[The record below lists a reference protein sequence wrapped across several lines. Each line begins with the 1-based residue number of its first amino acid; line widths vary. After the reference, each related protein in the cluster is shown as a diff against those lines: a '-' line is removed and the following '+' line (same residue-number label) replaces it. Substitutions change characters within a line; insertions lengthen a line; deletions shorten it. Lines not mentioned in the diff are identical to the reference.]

1 MRQRTLRYLT
11 TAAAIAVGAGLAA
24 APPAARAQQGEIVIG
39 ATVPIT
45 SPYALSGRSYYNSLQ
60 MAERDINGQGGVKGR
75 RLRIVFEDTAN
86 SNTVAVNAFKKL
98 VDSAKPPFVFLNSY
112 TVQNL
117 AVEPEVA
124 RAGIPVMYA
133 GGGAAVAE
141 RGNPWMFRIRPN
153 DAVAAKAAAHF
164 AARKL
169 RLKRV
174 GLMGVEGDFG
184 QGGMKVA
191 AEALRKLGVEPVGE
205 EVYRAADKDMSAQLL
220 SLKNKGAE
228 AIIAF
233 TYVAEPPIIYRQR
246 RQLNLGI
253 PILGSSATC
262 LPAATNVMSAQDLD
276 GTYCFTDSL
285 LVGNADPRV
294 RAWAE
299 RYQKEF
305 NFPPD
310 VYGVAY
316 YDGAFLLKQAIEKA
330 GLDPKALREAIASTR
345 DFKGIGAVFSFDRR
359 GEGVHQVVV
368 VKPRPGTKDF
378 ELVETVRPED

>member
-1 MRQRTLRYLT
+1 MRRATCVT
-11 TAAAIAVGAGLAA
+11 TCATAVLLLLGLLGLPRPVAA
-24 APPAARAQQGEIVIG
+24 QGDLSIG

-45 SPYALSGRSYYNSLQ
+45 SPYALSGRSYYNTLQ
-60 MAERDINGQGGVKGR
+60 MAEKDINAQGGIKGR
-75 RLRIVFEDTAN
+75 KIKIVFEDTSN
-86 SNTVAVNAFKKL
+86 SNTTAVNAFKK
-98 VDSAKPPFVFLNSY
+98 VMDTVRSPFVFLNSY

-124 RAGIPVMYA
+124 RAKVPVMYA
-133 GGGAAVAE
+133 GGGVAVAE
-141 RGNPWMFRIRPN
+141 RGDAWMFRIRPN
-153 DAVAAKAAAHF
+153 DEVAAKGAAQFVA
-164 AARKL
+164 KSL
-169 RLKRV
+169 KLKRV

-191 AEALRKLGVEPVGE
+191 AEVLKQLGVETVGQ

-228 AIIAF
+228 AIVVF
-233 TYVAEPPIIYRQR
+233 TYVAEPPIIFRQR

-253 PILGSSATC
+253 PLIGSSGSC
-262 LPAATNVMSAQDLD
+262 LPAATNVMTAQDME

-285 LVGNADPRV
+285 LVGNPDPKV
-294 RAWAE
+294 HAWAE

-316 YDGAFLLKQAIEKA
+316 YDGMFILKQAIEKA
-330 GLDPKALREAIASTR
+330 GLEPQAIRDAIAATK
-345 DFKGIGAVFSFDRR
+345 DYKGIGATFSFDQR

-368 VKPRPGTKDF
+368 VKPKPGTKNY
-378 ELVETVRPED
+378 ELLETVR

>member
-1 MRQRTLRYLT
+1 MRRMTCVT
-11 TAAAIAVGAGLAA
+11 TCATAVLLLLGLLGLPRPVAA
-24 APPAARAQQGEIVIG
+24 QGDLSIG

-45 SPYALSGRSYYNSLQ
+45 SPYALSGRSYYNTLQ
-60 MAERDINGQGGVKGR
+60 MAEKDINAQGGIKGR
-75 RLRIVFEDTAN
+75 KVKIVFEDTSN
-86 SNTVAVNAFKKL
+86 SNTIAVNAFKK
-98 VDSAKPPFVFLNSY
+98 VMDTVRSPFVFLNSY

-124 RAGIPVMYA
+124 RAKVPVMYA
-133 GGGAAVAE
+133 GGGVAVAE
-141 RGNPWMFRIRPN
+141 RGDPWMVRIRPN
-153 DAVAAKAAAHF
+153 DEVAAKGAAQFVA
-164 AARKL
+164 KSL
-169 RLKRV
+169 KLKRV

-191 AEALRKLGVEPVGE
+191 AEVLKQLGVEAVGQ

-228 AIIAF
+228 AIVVF
-233 TYVAEPPIIYRQR
+233 TYVAEPPIIFRQR

-253 PILGSSATC
+253 PLIGSSATC
-262 LPAATNVMSAQDLD
+262 LPAATNVMTPQDME

-285 LVGNADPRV
+285 LVGNPDPKV
-294 RAWAE
+294 HAWAE
-299 RYQKEF
+299 RYQKDF

-316 YDGAFLLKQAIEKA
+316 YDGMFILKQAIEKA
-330 GLDPKALREAIASTR
+330 GLEPQAIRDAIAATK
-345 DFKGIGAVFSFDRR
+345 DYKGIGATFSFDQR

-368 VKPRPGTKDF
+368 VKPKPGTKEY
-378 ELVETVRPED
+378 ELLETVRTAQ

>member
-1 MRQRTLRYLT
+1 MRRATCVT
-11 TAAAIAVGAGLAA
+11 TCATAVLLLLGLPGLPRPVAA
-24 APPAARAQQGEIVIG
+24 QGDLSIG

-45 SPYALSGRSYYNSLQ
+45 SPYALSGRSYYNTLQ
-60 MAERDINGQGGVKGR
+60 MAEKDINAQGGIKGR
-75 RLRIVFEDTAN
+75 KVKIVFEDTSN
-86 SNTVAVNAFKKL
+86 SNTIAVNAFKK
-98 VDSAKPPFVFLNSY
+98 VMDTVKSPFLFLNSY

-124 RAGIPVMYA
+124 RAKVPVMYA
-133 GGGAAVAE
+133 GGGVAVAE
-141 RGNPWMFRIRPN
+141 RGNAWMFRIRPN
-153 DAVAAKAAAHF
+153 DEVAAKGAAQFVA
-164 AARKL
+164 KSL
-169 RLKRV
+169 KLKRV

-191 AEALRKLGVEPVGE
+191 AEVLKQLGVEAVGQ

-228 AIIAF
+228 AIVVF
-233 TYVAEPPIIYRQR
+233 TYVAEPPIIFRQR

-253 PILGSSATC
+253 PLIGSSGSC
-262 LPAATNVMSAQDLD
+262 LPAATNVMTPQDME

-285 LVGNADPRV
+285 LVGNPDPKV
-294 RAWAE
+294 HAWAE

-305 NFPPD
+305 NFQPD

-316 YDGAFLLKQAIEKA
+316 YDGMFILKQAIEKA
-330 GLDPKALREAIASTR
+330 GLEPQAIRDAIAATK
-345 DFKGIGAVFSFDRR
+345 DYKGIGATFSFDQR

-368 VKPRPGTKDF
+368 VKPKPGIKDY
-378 ELVETVRPED
+378 ELLETVRSAQ

>member
-1 MRQRTLRYLT
+1 MRRVTSVT
-11 TAAAIAVGAGLAA
+11 TCATAVLLLLGLLGLPRPVAA
-24 APPAARAQQGEIVIG
+24 QGDLSIG

-45 SPYALSGRSYYNSLQ
+45 SPYALSGRSYYNTLQ
-60 MAERDINGQGGVKGR
+60 MAEKDINAQGGIKGR
-75 RLRIVFEDTAN
+75 KVKIVFEDTSN
-86 SNTVAVNAFKKL
+86 SNTTAVNAFKK
-98 VDSAKPPFVFLNSY
+98 VMDTVKSPFVFLNSY

-124 RAGIPVMYA
+124 RAKVPVMYA
-133 GGGAAVAE
+133 GGGVAVAE
-141 RGNPWMFRIRPN
+141 RGDAWMFRIRPN
-153 DAVAAKAAAHF
+153 DEVAAKGAAQFVA
-164 AARKL
+164 KSL
-169 RLKRV
+169 KLKRV

-191 AEALRKLGVEPVGE
+191 AEALKQLGVEAVGQ

-228 AIIAF
+228 AIVVF
-233 TYVAEPPIIYRQR
+233 TYVAEPPIIFRQR

-253 PILGSSATC
+253 PLIGSSGSC
-262 LPAATNVMSAQDLD
+262 LPAATNVMTAQDME

-285 LVGNADPRV
+285 LVGNPDPKV
-294 RAWAE
+294 HAWAE

-316 YDGAFLLKQAIEKA
+316 YDGMFILKQAIEKA
-330 GLDPKALREAIASTR
+330 GLEPQAIRNAIAATK
-345 DFKGIGAVFSFDRR
+345 DYKGIGATFSFDQR

-368 VKPRPGTKDF
+368 VKPKPGTKNY
-378 ELVETVRPED
+378 ELIETVRSAQ

>member
-1 MRQRTLRYLT
+1 MRRATCVT
-11 TAAAIAVGAGLAA
+11 TCATAVLLLLGLLGLPKPVAA
-24 APPAARAQQGEIVIG
+24 QGDLSIG

-45 SPYALSGRSYYNSLQ
+45 SPYALSGRSYYNTLQ
-60 MAERDINGQGGVKGR
+60 MAEKDINAQGGIKGR
-75 RLRIVFEDTAN
+75 KVKIVFEDTSN
-86 SNTVAVNAFKKL
+86 SNTIAVNAFKK
-98 VDSAKPPFVFLNSY
+98 VMDTVRSPFVFLNSY

-124 RAGIPVMYA
+124 RAKVPVMYA
-133 GGGAAVAE
+133 GGGVAVAE
-141 RGNPWMFRIRPN
+141 RGNAWMFRIRPN
-153 DAVAAKAAAHF
+153 DEVAAKGAAQFVA
-164 AARKL
+164 KSL
-169 RLKRV
+169 KLKRV

-191 AEALRKLGVEPVGE
+191 AEVLKQLGVEAVGQ

-228 AIIAF
+228 AIVVF
-233 TYVAEPPIIYRQR
+233 TYVAEPPIIFRQR

-253 PILGSSATC
+253 PLIGSSATC
-262 LPAATNVMSAQDLD
+262 LPAATNVMTPQDME

-285 LVGNADPRV
+285 LVGNPDPKV
-294 RAWAE
+294 HAWAE

-316 YDGAFLLKQAIEKA
+316 YDGMFILKQAIEKA
-330 GLDPKALREAIASTR
+330 GLEPQAIRDAIAATK
-345 DFKGIGAVFSFDRR
+345 DYKGIGATFSFDQR

-368 VKPRPGTKDF
+368 VKPKPGTKNY
-378 ELVETVRPED
+378 ELLETVRSAQ

>member
-1 MRQRTLRYLT
+1 MRRVTCVT
-11 TAAAIAVGAGLAA
+11 TCATAVLLLLGLLGLPRPVAA
-24 APPAARAQQGEIVIG
+24 QGDLSIG

-45 SPYALSGRSYYNSLQ
+45 SPYALSGRSYYNTLQ
-60 MAERDINGQGGVKGR
+60 MAEKDINAQGGIKGR
-75 RLRIVFEDTAN
+75 KVKIVFEDTSN
-86 SNTVAVNAFKKL
+86 SNTIAVNAFKK
-98 VDSAKPPFVFLNSY
+98 VMDTVRSPFVFLNSY

-124 RAGIPVMYA
+124 RAKVPVMYA
-133 GGGAAVAE
+133 GGGVAVAE
-141 RGNPWMFRIRPN
+141 RGDPWMFRIRPN
-153 DAVAAKAAAHF
+153 DEVAAKGAAQF
-164 AARKL
+164 AAKSL
-169 RLKRV
+169 KLKRV

-191 AEALRKLGVEPVGE
+191 AEVLKQLGVEAVGQ

-228 AIIAF
+228 AIVVF
-233 TYVAEPPIIYRQR
+233 TYVAEPPIIFRQR

-253 PILGSSATC
+253 PLIGSSATC
-262 LPAATNVMSAQDLD
+262 LPAATNVMTAQDME

-285 LVGNADPRV
+285 LVGNPDPKV
-294 RAWAE
+294 HAWAE

-316 YDGAFLLKQAIEKA
+316 YDGMFILKQAIEKA
-330 GLDPKALREAIASTR
+330 GLEPQAIRDAIAATK
-345 DFKGIGAVFSFDRR
+345 DYKGIGATFSFDQR

-368 VKPRPGTKDF
+368 LKPKPGTKDF
-378 ELVETVRPED
+378 ELLETVRAAQ

>member
-1 MRQRTLRYLT
+1 MRRATCVT
-11 TAAAIAVGAGLAA
+11 TCATAVLLLLGLLGLPRPVAA
-24 APPAARAQQGEIVIG
+24 QGDLSIG

-45 SPYALSGRSYYNSLQ
+45 SPYALSGRSYYNTLQ
-60 MAERDINGQGGVKGR
+60 MAEKDINAQGGIKGR
-75 RLRIVFEDTAN
+75 KIKIVFEDTSN
-86 SNTVAVNAFKKL
+86 SNTTAVNAFKK
-98 VDSAKPPFVFLNSY
+98 VMDTVRSPFVFLNSY

-124 RAGIPVMYA
+124 RAKVPVMYA
-133 GGGAAVAE
+133 GGGVAVAE
-141 RGNPWMFRIRPN
+141 RGDAWMFRIRPN
-153 DAVAAKAAAHF
+153 DEVAAKGAAQFVA
-164 AARKL
+164 KSL
-169 RLKRV
+169 KLKRV

-191 AEALRKLGVEPVGE
+191 AEVLKQLGVEAVGH

-228 AIIAF
+228 AIVVF
-233 TYVAEPPIIYRQR
+233 TYVAEPPIIFRQR

-253 PILGSSATC
+253 PLIGSSGSC
-262 LPAATNVMSAQDLD
+262 LPAATNVMTAQDME

-285 LVGNADPRV
+285 LVGNPDPKV
-294 RAWAE
+294 HAWAE

-316 YDGAFLLKQAIEKA
+316 YDGMFILKQAIEKA
-330 GLDPKALREAIASTR
+330 GLEPQALRDAIAATK
-345 DFKGIGAVFSFDRR
+345 DYKGIGATFSFDQR

-368 VKPRPGTKDF
+368 VKPKPGTKTY
-378 ELVETVRPED
+378 ELLETVR

>member
-1 MRQRTLRYLT
+1 MRRATCVT
-11 TAAAIAVGAGLAA
+11 TCATAVLLLLGLLGLPKPVAA
-24 APPAARAQQGEIVIG
+24 QGDLSIG

-45 SPYALSGRSYYNSLQ
+45 SPYALSGRSYYNTLQ
-60 MAERDINGQGGVKGR
+60 MAEKDINAQGGIKGR
-75 RLRIVFEDTAN
+75 KVKIVFEDTSN
-86 SNTVAVNAFKKL
+86 SNTIAVNAFKK
-98 VDSAKPPFVFLNSY
+98 VMDTVRSPFVFLNSY

-124 RAGIPVMYA
+124 RAKVPVMYA
-133 GGGAAVAE
+133 GGGVAVAE
-141 RGNPWMFRIRPN
+141 RGNAWMFRIRPN
-153 DAVAAKAAAHF
+153 DEVAAKGAAQFVA
-164 AARKL
+164 KSL
-169 RLKRV
+169 KLKRV

-191 AEALRKLGVEPVGE
+191 AEVLKQLGVEAVGQ

-228 AIIAF
+228 AIVVF
-233 TYVAEPPIIYRQR
+233 TYVAEPPIIFRQR

-253 PILGSSATC
+253 PLIGSSATC
-262 LPAATNVMSAQDLD
+262 LPAATNVMTPQDME

-285 LVGNADPRV
+285 LVGNPDPKV
-294 RAWAE
+294 HAWAE

-316 YDGAFLLKQAIEKA
+316 YDGMFILKQAIEKA
-330 GLDPKALREAIASTR
+330 GLEPQAIRDAIAATK
-345 DFKGIGAVFSFDRR
+345 DYKGIGATFSFDQR
-359 GEGVHQVVV
+359 GEGVHQVVI
-368 VKPRPGTKDF
+368 VKPKPGTKDY
-378 ELVETVRPED
+378 ELLETVRSAQ

>member
-1 MRQRTLRYLT
+1 MRRVTCVT
-11 TAAAIAVGAGLAA
+11 TCATAVLLLLGLLGLPRPVAA
-24 APPAARAQQGEIVIG
+24 QGDLSIW

-45 SPYALSGRSYYNSLQ
+45 SPYALSGRSYYNTLQ
-60 MAERDINGQGGVKGR
+60 MAEKDINAQGGIKGR
-75 RLRIVFEDTAN
+75 KVKIVFEDTSN
-86 SNTVAVNAFKKL
+86 SNTIAVNAFKK
-98 VDSAKPPFVFLNSY
+98 VMDTVRSPFVFLNSY

-124 RAGIPVMYA
+124 RAKVPVMYA
-133 GGGAAVAE
+133 GGGVAVAE
-141 RGNPWMFRIRPN
+141 WGDPWMFRIRPN
-153 DAVAAKAAAHF
+153 DEVAAKGAAQF
-164 AARKL
+164 AAKSL
-169 RLKRV
+169 KLKRV

-191 AEALRKLGVEPVGE
+191 AEVLKQLGVEAVGQ

-228 AIIAF
+228 AIVVF
-233 TYVAEPPIIYRQR
+233 TYVAEPPIIFRQR

-253 PILGSSATC
+253 PLIGSSATC
-262 LPAATNVMSAQDLD
+262 LPAATNVMTAQDME

-285 LVGNADPRV
+285 LVGNPDPKV
-294 RAWAE
+294 HAWAE

-316 YDGAFLLKQAIEKA
+316 YDGMFILKQAIEKA
-330 GLDPKALREAIASTR
+330 GLEPQAIRDAIAATK
-345 DFKGIGAVFSFDRR
+345 DYKGIGATFSFDQR

-368 VKPRPGTKDF
+368 LKPKPGTKDF
-378 ELVETVRPED
+378 ELLETVRAAQ

>member
-1 MRQRTLRYLT
+1 MRRATCVT
-11 TAAAIAVGAGLAA
+11 TCATAVLLLLGLLGLPRPVAA
-24 APPAARAQQGEIVIG
+24 QGDLSIG

-45 SPYALSGRSYYNSLQ
+45 SPYALSGRSYYNTLQ
-60 MAERDINGQGGVKGR
+60 MAEKDINAQGGIKGR
-75 RLRIVFEDTAN
+75 KVKIVFEDTSN
-86 SNTVAVNAFKKL
+86 SNTIAVNAFKKIMDT
-98 VDSAKPPFVFLNSY
+98 VRSPFVFLNSY

-124 RAGIPVMYA
+124 RAKVPVMYA
-133 GGGAAVAE
+133 GGGVAVAE
-141 RGNPWMFRIRPN
+141 RGDAWMFRIRPN
-153 DAVAAKAAAHF
+153 DEVAAKGAAQFVA
-164 AARKL
+164 KSL
-169 RLKRV
+169 KLKRV

-191 AEALRKLGVEPVGE
+191 AEVFKQLGVEAVGQ

-228 AIIAF
+228 AIVVF
-233 TYVAEPPIIYRQR
+233 TYVAEPPIIFRQR

-253 PILGSSATC
+253 PLIGSSATC
-262 LPAATNVMSAQDLD
+262 LPAATNVMTPQDME
-276 GTYCFTDSL
+276 GTYCVTDSL
-285 LVGNADPRV
+285 LVGNPDPKV
-294 RAWAE
+294 HAWAE

-316 YDGAFLLKQAIEKA
+316 YDGMFILKQAIEKA
-330 GLDPKALREAIASTR
+330 GLEPQAIRDAIAATK
-345 DFKGIGAVFSFDRR
+345 DYKGIGATFSFDQR

-368 VKPRPGTKDF
+368 VKPKLGTKDY
-378 ELVETVRPED
+378 ELLETVRSAQ

>member
-1 MRQRTLRYLT
+1 MRRATCVT
-11 TAAAIAVGAGLAA
+11 TCATAVLLLLGLLGLPRPVAA
-24 APPAARAQQGEIVIG
+24 QGDLSIG

-45 SPYALSGRSYYNSLQ
+45 SPYALSGRSYYNTLQ
-60 MAERDINGQGGVKGR
+60 MAEKDINAQGGIKGR
-75 RLRIVFEDTAN
+75 KIKIVFEDTSN
-86 SNTVAVNAFKKL
+86 SNTTAVNAFKK
-98 VDSAKPPFVFLNSY
+98 VMDTVRSPFVFLNSY

-124 RAGIPVMYA
+124 RAKVPVMYA
-133 GGGAAVAE
+133 GGGVAVAE
-141 RGNPWMFRIRPN
+141 RGDAWMFRIRPN
-153 DAVAAKAAAHF
+153 DEVAAKGAAQFVA
-164 AARKL
+164 KSL
-169 RLKRV
+169 KLKRV

-191 AEALRKLGVEPVGE
+191 AEVLKQLGVETVGQ

-228 AIIAF
+228 AIVVF
-233 TYVAEPPIIYRQR
+233 TYVAEPPIIFRQR

-253 PILGSSATC
+253 PLIGSSGSC
-262 LPAATNVMSAQDLD
+262 LPAATNVMTAQDME

-285 LVGNADPRV
+285 LVGNPDPKV
-294 RAWAE
+294 HAWAE
-299 RYQKEF
+299 RYQKDF

-316 YDGAFLLKQAIEKA
+316 YDGMFILKQAIEKA
-330 GLDPKALREAIASTR
+330 GLEPQALRDAIAATK
-345 DFKGIGAVFSFDRR
+345 DYKGIGATFSFDQR

-368 VKPRPGTKDF
+368 VKPKPGTKTY
-378 ELVETVRPED
+378 ELLETVRSAQ

>member
-1 MRQRTLRYLT
+1 MHRSGKRTAV
-11 TAAAIAVGAGLAA
+11 AALGLALTA
-24 APPAARAQQGEIVIG
+24 VLALPAPPARAQDITIG

-45 SPYALSGRSYYNSLQ
+45 SPYALSGRSYYNTLQ
-60 MAERDINGQGGVKGR
+60 MAEKDINAQGGIKGR
-75 RLRIVFEDTAN
+75 KLKIVFEDTSN

-98 VDSAKPPFVFLNSY
+98 ADTVKPPFVFLNSY

-117 AVEPEVA
+117 AVEPEIG
-124 RAGIPVMYA
+124 RAKMPAMYA
-133 GGGAAVAE
+133 GGGVAVAE
-141 RGNPWMFRIRPN
+141 RGNAWMFRIRPN
-153 DAVAAKAAAHF
+153 DAVAAKGAAQFVA
-164 AARKL
+164 KSL
-169 RLKRV
+169 KLKRV

-184 QGGMKVA
+184 QGGMRVA
-191 AEALRKLGVEPVGE
+191 AEALKKLGVETVGE

-233 TYVAEPPIIYRQR
+233 TYVAEPPIIFRQR

-253 PILGSSATC
+253 PIIGSSATC
-262 LPAATNVMSAQDLD
+262 LPAATNVMQPPDLE

-285 LVGNADPRV
+285 LVGSPDPKV
-294 RAWAE
+294 AAWAE

-316 YDGAFLLKQAIEKA
+316 YDGAFILKQAIEKV
-330 GLDPKALREAIASTR
+330 GLDPQKLRDAIAEVK
-345 DFKGIGAVFSFDRR
+345 DYKGIGATFSFDKH
-359 GEGVHQVVV
+359 GEGVHQVVLL
-368 VKPRPGTKDF
+368 KAKPGTKNF
-378 ELVETVRPED
+378 QLLETVKPE

>member
-1 MRQRTLRYLT
+1 MT
-11 TAAAIAVGAGLAA
+11 TCATAVLLLLGLLGLPRPVAA
-24 APPAARAQQGEIVIG
+24 QGDLSIG

-45 SPYALSGRSYYNSLQ
+45 SPYALSGRSYYNTLQ
-60 MAERDINGQGGVKGR
+60 MAEKDINAQGGIKGR
-75 RLRIVFEDTAN
+75 KIKIVFEDTSN
-86 SNTVAVNAFKKL
+86 SNTTAVNAFKK
-98 VDSAKPPFVFLNSY
+98 VMDTVRSPFVFLNSY

-124 RAGIPVMYA
+124 RAKVPVMYA
-133 GGGAAVAE
+133 GGGVAVAE
-141 RGNPWMFRIRPN
+141 RGDAWMFRIRPN
-153 DAVAAKAAAHF
+153 DEVAAKGAAQFVA
-164 AARKL
+164 KSL
-169 RLKRV
+169 KLKRV

-191 AEALRKLGVEPVGE
+191 AEVLKQLGVETVGQ

-228 AIIAF
+228 AIVVF
-233 TYVAEPPIIYRQR
+233 TYVAEPPIIFRQR

-253 PILGSSATC
+253 PLIGSSGSC
-262 LPAATNVMSAQDLD
+262 LPAATNVMTAQDME
-276 GTYCFTDSL
+276 GTYCITDSL
-285 LVGNADPRV
+285 LVGNPDPKV
-294 RAWAE
+294 HAWAE

-316 YDGAFLLKQAIEKA
+316 YDGMFILKQAIEKA
-330 GLDPKALREAIASTR
+330 GLEPQALRDAIAATK
-345 DFKGIGAVFSFDRR
+345 DYKGIGATFSFDQR

-368 VKPRPGTKDF
+368 VKPKPGTKTY
-378 ELVETVRPED
+378 ELLETVR

>member
-1 MRQRTLRYLT
+1 MQRLTCLT
-11 TAAAIAVGAGLAA
+11 TCAIALLALPLLLSLPGTAGA
-24 APPAARAQQGEIVIG
+24 QGDLTIG

-45 SPYALSGRSYYNSLQ
+45 SPYALSGRSYYNTLQ
-60 MAERDINGQGGVKGR
+60 MAEKDINAQGGIKGR
-75 RLRIVFEDTAN
+75 KLKIVFEDTSN
-86 SNTVAVNAFKKL
+86 SNTIAVNAFKKVADTL
-98 VDSAKPPFVFLNSY
+98 KPPFVFLNSY

-117 AVEPEVA
+117 AVEPEVG
-124 RAGIPVMYA
+124 RANMPVMYA
-133 GGGAAVAE
+133 GGGVAVAQ

-153 DAVAAKAAAHF
+153 DQVAAQGVAHF
-164 AARKL
+164 VAKTLKL
-169 RLKRV
+169 RRV

-184 QGGMKVA
+184 QGGMKDA
-191 AEALRKLGVEPVGE
+191 AEALKGLGVESVGQ

-228 AIIAF
+228 GIIAF
-233 TYVAEPPIIYRQR
+233 TYVAEPPIIFRQR

-253 PILGSSATC
+253 PLIGSSATC
-262 LPAATNVMSAQDLD
+262 LPASTNVMTAQDVE

-285 LVGNADPRV
+285 LVGNPDPKV
-294 RAWAE
+294 HAWAE

-316 YDGAFLLKQAIEKA
+316 YDGAFILKQAIEKA
-330 GLDPKALREAIASTR
+330 GLEPQAIRDAIAATK
-345 DFKGIGAVFSFDRR
+345 DYKGIGATFSFDQR

-368 VKPRPGTKDF
+368 LKPKAGTKNY
-378 ELVETVRPED
+378 ELLETVRPGQ

>member
-1 MRQRTLRYLT
+1 MRRATCVT
-11 TAAAIAVGAGLAA
+11 TCATAVLLLLGLLGLPRPVAA
-24 APPAARAQQGEIVIG
+24 QGDLSIG

-45 SPYALSGRSYYNSLQ
+45 SPYALSGRSYYNTLQ
-60 MAERDINGQGGVKGR
+60 MAEKDINAQGGIKGR
-75 RLRIVFEDTAN
+75 KVKIVFEDTSN
-86 SNTVAVNAFKKL
+86 SNTTAVNAFKK
-98 VDSAKPPFVFLNSY
+98 VMDTVRSPFVFLNSY

-124 RAGIPVMYA
+124 RAKVPVMYA
-133 GGGAAVAE
+133 GGGVAVAE
-141 RGNPWMFRIRPN
+141 RGDAWMFRIRPN
-153 DAVAAKAAAHF
+153 DEVAAKGAAQFVA
-164 AARKL
+164 KSL
-169 RLKRV
+169 KLKRV

-191 AEALRKLGVEPVGE
+191 AEVLKQLGVEAVGQ

-228 AIIAF
+228 AIVVF
-233 TYVAEPPIIYRQR
+233 TYVAEPPIIFRQR

-253 PILGSSATC
+253 PLIGSSGSC
-262 LPAATNVMSAQDLD
+262 LPAATNVMTAQDME

-285 LVGNADPRV
+285 LVGNPDPKV
-294 RAWAE
+294 HAWAE

-316 YDGAFLLKQAIEKA
+316 YDGMFILKQAIEKA
-330 GLDPKALREAIASTR
+330 GLEPQALRDAIAATK
-345 DFKGIGAVFSFDRR
+345 DYKGIGATFSFDQR

-368 VKPRPGTKDF
+368 VKPKPGTKTY
-378 ELVETVRPED
+378 ELLETVR

>member
-1 MRQRTLRYLT
+1 MRRATCVT
-11 TAAAIAVGAGLAA
+11 TCATAVLLLLGLLGLPRPVAA
-24 APPAARAQQGEIVIG
+24 QGDLSIG

-45 SPYALSGRSYYNSLQ
+45 SPYALSGRSYYNTLQ
-60 MAERDINGQGGVKGR
+60 MAEKDINAQGGIKGR
-75 RLRIVFEDTAN
+75 KIKIVFEDTSN
-86 SNTVAVNAFKKL
+86 SNTTAVNAFKK
-98 VDSAKPPFVFLNSY
+98 VMDTVRSPFVFINSY

-124 RAGIPVMYA
+124 RAKVPVMYA
-133 GGGAAVAE
+133 GGGVAVAE
-141 RGNPWMFRIRPN
+141 RGDAWMFRIRPN
-153 DAVAAKAAAHF
+153 DEVAAKGAAQFVA
-164 AARKL
+164 KSL
-169 RLKRV
+169 KLKRV

-191 AEALRKLGVEPVGE
+191 AEVLKQLGVETVGQ

-228 AIIAF
+228 AIVVF
-233 TYVAEPPIIYRQR
+233 TYVAEPPIIFRQR

-253 PILGSSATC
+253 PLIGSSGSC
-262 LPAATNVMSAQDLD
+262 LPAATNVMTAQDME

-285 LVGNADPRV
+285 LVGNPDPKV
-294 RAWAE
+294 HAWAE
-299 RYQKEF
+299 RYQKDF

-316 YDGAFLLKQAIEKA
+316 YDGMFILKQAIEKA
-330 GLDPKALREAIASTR
+330 GLEPQALRDAIAATK
-345 DFKGIGAVFSFDRR
+345 DYKGIGATFSFDQR

-368 VKPRPGTKDF
+368 VKPKPGTKTY
-378 ELVETVRPED
+378 ELLETVR

>member
-1 MRQRTLRYLT
+1 MRRATCVT
-11 TAAAIAVGAGLAA
+11 TCATAVLLLLGLLGLPRPVAA
-24 APPAARAQQGEIVIG
+24 QGDLSIG

-45 SPYALSGRSYYNSLQ
+45 SPYALSGRSYYNTLQ
-60 MAERDINGQGGVKGR
+60 MAEKDINTQGGIKGR
-75 RLRIVFEDTAN
+75 KVKIVFEDTSN
-86 SNTVAVNAFKKL
+86 SNTTAVNAFKK
-98 VDSAKPPFVFLNSY
+98 VMDTVRSPFVFLNSY

-124 RAGIPVMYA
+124 RAKVPVMYA
-133 GGGAAVAE
+133 GGGVAVAE
-141 RGNPWMFRIRPN
+141 RGDPWMFRIRPN
-153 DAVAAKAAAHF
+153 DEVAAKGAAQFVA
-164 AARKL
+164 KSL
-169 RLKRV
+169 KLKRV

-191 AEALRKLGVEPVGE
+191 AEVLKQLGVEAVGQ

-228 AIIAF
+228 AIVVF
-233 TYVAEPPIIYRQR
+233 TYVAEPPIIFRQR

-253 PILGSSATC
+253 PLIGSSGSC
-262 LPAATNVMSAQDLD
+262 LPAATNVMTAQDME

-285 LVGNADPRV
+285 LVGNPDPKV
-294 RAWAE
+294 HAWAE

-316 YDGAFLLKQAIEKA
+316 YDGMFILKQAIEKA
-330 GLDPKALREAIASTR
+330 GLEPQAIRDAIAATK
-345 DFKGIGAVFSFDRR
+345 DYKGIGATFSFDQR

-368 VKPRPGTKDF
+368 VKPKPGTKDY
-378 ELVETVRPED
+378 ELLETVRSAQ

>member
-1 MRQRTLRYLT
+1 MRRVTCVT
-11 TAAAIAVGAGLAA
+11 TCATAVLLLLGLLGLPRPVAA
-24 APPAARAQQGEIVIG
+24 QGDLSIG

-45 SPYALSGRSYYNSLQ
+45 SPYALSGRSYYNTLQ
-60 MAERDINGQGGVKGR
+60 MAEKDINAQGGIKGR
-75 RLRIVFEDTAN
+75 KVKIVFEDTSN
-86 SNTVAVNAFKKL
+86 SNTTAVNAFKK
-98 VDSAKPPFVFLNSY
+98 VMDTVRSPFVFLNSY

-124 RAGIPVMYA
+124 RAKVPVMYA
-133 GGGAAVAE
+133 GGGVAVAE
-141 RGNPWMFRIRPN
+141 RGNAWMFRIRPN
-153 DAVAAKAAAHF
+153 DEVAAKGAAQFVA
-164 AARKL
+164 KSL
-169 RLKRV
+169 KLKRV

-191 AEALRKLGVEPVGE
+191 AEVLKQLGVEAVGQ

-228 AIIAF
+228 AIVVF
-233 TYVAEPPIIYRQR
+233 TYVAEPPIIFRQR

-253 PILGSSATC
+253 PLIGSSGSC
-262 LPAATNVMSAQDLD
+262 LPAATNVMTPQDME

-285 LVGNADPRV
+285 LVGNPDPRV
-294 RAWAE
+294 HAWAE
-299 RYQKEF
+299 RYQKDF

-316 YDGAFLLKQAIEKA
+316 YDGMFILKQAIEKA
-330 GLDPKALREAIASTR
+330 GLEPQAIRDAIAATK
-345 DFKGIGAVFSFDRR
+345 DYKGIGATFSFDQR

-368 VKPRPGTKDF
+368 LKPKPGTKDF
-378 ELVETVRPED
+378 ELLETVRAAQ

>member
-1 MRQRTLRYLT
+1 MRRVTCVT
-11 TAAAIAVGAGLAA
+11 TCATAVLLLLGLLGLPRPVAA
-24 APPAARAQQGEIVIG
+24 QGDLSIG

-45 SPYALSGRSYYNSLQ
+45 SPYALSGRSYYNTLQ
-60 MAERDINGQGGVKGR
+60 MAEKDINAQGGIKGR
-75 RLRIVFEDTAN
+75 KVKIVFEDTSN
-86 SNTVAVNAFKKL
+86 SNTTAVNAFKK
-98 VDSAKPPFVFLNSY
+98 VMDTVRSPFVFLNSY

-124 RAGIPVMYA
+124 RAKVPVMYA
-133 GGGAAVAE
+133 GGGVAVAE
-141 RGNPWMFRIRPN
+141 RGDAWMFRIRPN
-153 DAVAAKAAAHF
+153 DEVAAKGAAQFVA
-164 AARKL
+164 KSL
-169 RLKRV
+169 KLKRV

-191 AEALRKLGVEPVGE
+191 AEVLKQLGVETVGQ

-228 AIIAF
+228 AIVVF
-233 TYVAEPPIIYRQR
+233 TYVAEPPIIFRQR

-253 PILGSSATC
+253 PLIGSSGSC
-262 LPAATNVMSAQDLD
+262 LPAATNVMTAQDME

-285 LVGNADPRV
+285 LVGNPDPKV
-294 RAWAE
+294 HAWAE

-316 YDGAFLLKQAIEKA
+316 YDGMFILKQAIEKA
-330 GLDPKALREAIASTR
+330 GLEPQALRDAIAATK
-345 DFKGIGAVFSFDRR
+345 DYKGIGATFSFDQR

-368 VKPRPGTKDF
+368 VKPKPGTKTY
-378 ELVETVRPED
+378 ELLETVR

>member
-1 MRQRTLRYLT
+1 MRRATCVT
-11 TAAAIAVGAGLAA
+11 TCATAVLLLLGLLALPRPAAA
-24 APPAARAQQGEIVIG
+24 QGDLSIG

-45 SPYALSGRSYYNSLQ
+45 SPYALSGRSYYNTLQ
-60 MAERDINGQGGVKGR
+60 MAEKDINAQGGIKGR
-75 RLRIVFEDTAN
+75 KVKIVFEDTSN
-86 SNTVAVNAFKKL
+86 SNTTAVNAFKK
-98 VDSAKPPFVFLNSY
+98 VMDTVRSPFVFLNSY

-124 RAGIPVMYA
+124 RAKVPVMYA
-133 GGGAAVAE
+133 GGGVAVAE
-141 RGNPWMFRIRPN
+141 RGDPWMFRIRPN
-153 DAVAAKAAAHF
+153 DEVAAKGAAQFVAKSLKF
-164 AARKL
+164 
-169 RLKRV
+169 KRV

-191 AEALRKLGVEPVGE
+191 ADVLKQLGVEAVGQ

-228 AIIAF
+228 AIVVF
-233 TYVAEPPIIYRQR
+233 TYVAEPPIIFRQR

-253 PILGSSATC
+253 PLIGSSATC
-262 LPAATNVMSAQDLD
+262 LPAATNVMTPQDME

-285 LVGNADPRV
+285 LVGNPDPKV
-294 RAWAE
+294 HAWAE

-305 NFPPD
+305 NFAPD

-316 YDGAFLLKQAIEKA
+316 YDGMFILKQAIEKA
-330 GLDPKALREAIASTR
+330 GLEPQAIRDAIAAIKEY
-345 DFKGIGAVFSFDRR
+345 KGIGATFSFDQR

-368 VKPRPGTKDF
+368 LKPKPGTKNF
-378 ELVETVRPED
+378 ELLETVRAAQ

>member
-1 MRQRTLRYLT
+1 MDRVGKRT
-11 TAAAIAVGAGLAA
+11 AFAAVGVLLTAVLTLSV
-24 APPAARAQQGEIVIG
+24 PPAGAQDITIG

-45 SPYALSGRSYYNSLQ
+45 SPYALSGRSYYNTLQ
-60 MAERDINGQGGVKGR
+60 MAEKDINAQGGIKGR
-75 RLRIVFEDTAN
+75 KIKIVFEDTSN
-86 SNTVAVNAFKKL
+86 SNTVAVNAFKK
-98 VDSAKPPFVFLNSY
+98 VADTIKPPFVFLNSY

-117 AVEPEVA
+117 AVEPEIG
-124 RAGIPVMYA
+124 RAKIPAMYA
-133 GGGAAVAE
+133 GGGVAVAE

-153 DAVAAKAAAHF
+153 DAVAAKGAAHF
-164 AARKL
+164 AVKSL
-169 RLKRV
+169 NLKRV

-184 QGGMKVA
+184 QGGMSVA
-191 AEALRKLGVEPVGE
+191 AEALKKLGVETVGQ

-220 SLKNKGAE
+220 SLKNKGAQ

-233 TYVAEPPIIYRQR
+233 TYVAEPPIIFRQR

-262 LPAATNVMSAQDLD
+262 LPASTNVMTPQDLE

-285 LVGNADPRV
+285 LVGNPDPKV
-294 RAWAE
+294 HAWAE

-316 YDGAFLLKQAIEKA
+316 YDGMFILKQAIEKV
-330 GLDPKALREAIASTR
+330 GLDPQKLRDAIAATK
-345 DFKGIGAVFSFDRR
+345 DYKGIGATFSFDKN

-368 VKPRPGTKDF
+368 LKPKQGTKNFDLLETVKP
-378 ELVETVRPED
+378 E

>member
-1 MRQRTLRYLT
+1 MRRATCVT
-11 TAAAIAVGAGLAA
+11 TCATAVLLLLGLLGLPRPVAA
-24 APPAARAQQGEIVIG
+24 QGDLSIG

-45 SPYALSGRSYYNSLQ
+45 SPYALSGRSYYNTLQ
-60 MAERDINGQGGVKGR
+60 MAEKDINAQGGIKGR
-75 RLRIVFEDTAN
+75 KVKIVFEDTSN
-86 SNTVAVNAFKKL
+86 SNTTAVNAFKK
-98 VDSAKPPFVFLNSY
+98 VMDTVRSPFVFLNSY

-124 RAGIPVMYA
+124 RAKVPVMYA
-133 GGGAAVAE
+133 GGGVAVAE
-141 RGNPWMFRIRPN
+141 RGDAWMFRIRPN
-153 DAVAAKAAAHF
+153 DEVAAKGAAQFVA
-164 AARKL
+164 KSL
-169 RLKRV
+169 KLKRV

-191 AEALRKLGVEPVGE
+191 AEVLKQLGVEAVGH

-228 AIIAF
+228 AIVVF
-233 TYVAEPPIIYRQR
+233 TYVAEPPIIFRQR

-253 PILGSSATC
+253 PLIGSSGSC
-262 LPAATNVMSAQDLD
+262 LPAATNVMTAQDME

-285 LVGNADPRV
+285 LVGNPDPKV
-294 RAWAE
+294 HAWAE

-316 YDGAFLLKQAIEKA
+316 YDGMFILKQAIEKA
-330 GLDPKALREAIASTR
+330 GLEPQALRDAIAATK
-345 DFKGIGAVFSFDRR
+345 DYKGIGATFSFDQR

-368 VKPRPGTKDF
+368 VKPKPGTKNY
-378 ELVETVRPED
+378 ELLETVR

>member
-1 MRQRTLRYLT
+1 MRRATCVT
-11 TAAAIAVGAGLAA
+11 TCATAVLLLLGLLGLPRPVAA
-24 APPAARAQQGEIVIG
+24 QGDLSIG

-45 SPYALSGRSYYNSLQ
+45 SPYALSGRSYYNTLQ
-60 MAERDINGQGGVKGR
+60 MAEKDINAQGGIKGR
-75 RLRIVFEDTAN
+75 KVKIVFEDTSN
-86 SNTVAVNAFKKL
+86 SNTTAVNAFKKGMDT
-98 VDSAKPPFVFLNSY
+98 VRSPFVFLNSY

-124 RAGIPVMYA
+124 RAKVPVMYA
-133 GGGAAVAE
+133 GGGVAVAE
-141 RGNPWMFRIRPN
+141 RGDAWMFRIRPN
-153 DAVAAKAAAHF
+153 DEVAARGAAQFVA
-164 AARKL
+164 KSL
-169 RLKRV
+169 KLKRV

-184 QGGMKVA
+184 QGGMKVV
-191 AEALRKLGVEPVGE
+191 AEVLKQLGVEAVGQ

-228 AIIAF
+228 AIVAF
-233 TYVAEPPIIYRQR
+233 TYVAEPPIIFRQR

-253 PILGSSATC
+253 PVIGSSATC
-262 LPAATNVMSAQDLD
+262 LPAATNVMTAQDME

-285 LVGNADPRV
+285 LVGNPDPKV
-294 RAWAE
+294 HAWAE

-316 YDGAFLLKQAIEKA
+316 YDGMFILKQAIEKA
-330 GLDPKALREAIASTR
+330 GLEPQAIRDAIAATKEY
-345 DFKGIGAVFSFDRR
+345 KGIGATFSFDQR

-368 VKPRPGTKDF
+368 LKPKPGTKNF
-378 ELVETVRPED
+378 ELLETVRAAQ

>member
-1 MRQRTLRYLT
+1 MRRATCVT
-11 TAAAIAVGAGLAA
+11 TCATAVLLLLGLLGLPRPVAA
-24 APPAARAQQGEIVIG
+24 QGDLSIG

-45 SPYALSGRSYYNSLQ
+45 SPYALSGRSYYNTLQ
-60 MAERDINGQGGVKGR
+60 MAEKDINAQGGIKGR
-75 RLRIVFEDTAN
+75 KIKIVFEDTSN
-86 SNTVAVNAFKKL
+86 SNTTAVNAFKK
-98 VDSAKPPFVFLNSY
+98 VMDTVRSPFVFLNSY

-124 RAGIPVMYA
+124 RAKVPVMYA
-133 GGGAAVAE
+133 GGGVAVAE
-141 RGNPWMFRIRPN
+141 RGDAWMFRIRPN
-153 DAVAAKAAAHF
+153 DEVAAKGAAQFVA
-164 AARKL
+164 KSL
-169 RLKRV
+169 KLKRV

-191 AEALRKLGVEPVGE
+191 AEVLKQLGVETVGQ

-228 AIIAF
+228 AIVVF
-233 TYVAEPPIIYRQR
+233 TYVAEPPIIFRQR

-253 PILGSSATC
+253 PLIGSSGSC
-262 LPAATNVMSAQDLD
+262 LPAATNVMTAQDME

-285 LVGNADPRV
+285 LVGNPDPKV
-294 RAWAE
+294 HAWAE

-316 YDGAFLLKQAIEKA
+316 YDGMFILKQAIEKA
-330 GLDPKALREAIASTR
+330 GLEPQALRDAIAATK
-345 DFKGIGAVFSFDRR
+345 DYKGIGATFSFDQR

-368 VKPRPGTKDF
+368 VKPKPGTKTY
-378 ELVETVRPED
+378 ELLETVR

>member
-1 MRQRTLRYLT
+1 MRRVTCVT
-11 TAAAIAVGAGLAA
+11 TCATAVLLLLGLLGLPRPVAA
-24 APPAARAQQGEIVIG
+24 QGDLSIG

-45 SPYALSGRSYYNSLQ
+45 SPYALSGRSYYNTLQ
-60 MAERDINGQGGVKGR
+60 MAEKDINAQGGIKGR
-75 RLRIVFEDTAN
+75 KVKIVFEDTSN
-86 SNTVAVNAFKKL
+86 SNTTAVNAFKK
-98 VDSAKPPFVFLNSY
+98 VMDTVRSPFVFLNSY

-124 RAGIPVMYA
+124 RAKVPVMYA
-133 GGGAAVAE
+133 GGGVAVAE
-141 RGNPWMFRIRPN
+141 RGDPWMFRIRPN
-153 DAVAAKAAAHF
+153 DEVAAKGAAQFVA
-164 AARKL
+164 KSL
-169 RLKRV
+169 KLKRV

-191 AEALRKLGVEPVGE
+191 AEVLKQLGVEAVGQ

-228 AIIAF
+228 AIVVF
-233 TYVAEPPIIYRQR
+233 TYVAEPPIIFRQR

-253 PILGSSATC
+253 PLIGSSATC
-262 LPAATNVMSAQDLD
+262 LPAATNVMTAQDME

-285 LVGNADPRV
+285 LVGNPDPKV
-294 RAWAE
+294 HAWAE

-316 YDGAFLLKQAIEKA
+316 YDGMFILKQAIEKA
-330 GLDPKALREAIASTR
+330 GLEPQAIRDAIAATK
-345 DFKGIGAVFSFDRR
+345 DYKGIGATFSFDQR

-368 VKPRPGTKDF
+368 LKPKPGTKNF
-378 ELVETVRPED
+378 ELLETVRAAQ

>member
-1 MRQRTLRYLT
+1 MRRATCVT
-11 TAAAIAVGAGLAA
+11 TCATAVLLLLGLLGLPWPVAA
-24 APPAARAQQGEIVIG
+24 QGDLSIG

-45 SPYALSGRSYYNSLQ
+45 SPYALSGRSYYNTLQ
-60 MAERDINGQGGVKGR
+60 MAEKDINAQGGIKGR
-75 RLRIVFEDTAN
+75 KVKIVFEDTSN
-86 SNTVAVNAFKKL
+86 SNTIAVNAFKK
-98 VDSAKPPFVFLNSY
+98 VMDTVKSPFLFLNSY

-124 RAGIPVMYA
+124 RAKVPVMYA
-133 GGGAAVAE
+133 GGGVAVAE
-141 RGNPWMFRIRPN
+141 RGNAWMFRIRPN
-153 DAVAAKAAAHF
+153 DEVAAKGAAQFVA
-164 AARKL
+164 KSL
-169 RLKRV
+169 KLKRV

-191 AEALRKLGVEPVGE
+191 AEVLKQLGVEAVGQ

-228 AIIAF
+228 AIVVF
-233 TYVAEPPIIYRQR
+233 TYVAEPPIIFRQR

-253 PILGSSATC
+253 PLIGSSGSC
-262 LPAATNVMSAQDLD
+262 LPAATNVMTPQDME
-276 GTYCFTDSL
+276 GTYCITDSL
-285 LVGNADPRV
+285 LVGNPDPKV
-294 RAWAE
+294 HAWAE

-316 YDGAFLLKQAIEKA
+316 YDGMFILKQAIEKA
-330 GLDPKALREAIASTR
+330 GLEPQAIRDAIAATK
-345 DFKGIGAVFSFDRR
+345 DYKGIGATFSFDQR

-368 VKPRPGTKDF
+368 VKPKPGTKDY
-378 ELVETVRPED
+378 ELLETVRSAQ

>member
-1 MRQRTLRYLT
+1 MRRATCVT
-11 TAAAIAVGAGLAA
+11 TCATAVLLLLGLLGLPRPVAA
-24 APPAARAQQGEIVIG
+24 QGDLSIG

-45 SPYALSGRSYYNSLQ
+45 SPYALSGRSYYNTLQ
-60 MAERDINGQGGVKGR
+60 MAEKDINAQGGIKGR
-75 RLRIVFEDTAN
+75 KVKIVFEDTSN
-86 SNTVAVNAFKKL
+86 SNTTAVNAFKK
-98 VDSAKPPFVFLNSY
+98 VIDTVRSPFVFLNSY

-124 RAGIPVMYA
+124 RAKVPVMYA
-133 GGGAAVAE
+133 GGGVAVAE
-141 RGNPWMFRIRPN
+141 RGNAWMFRIRPN
-153 DAVAAKAAAHF
+153 DEVAAKGAAQFVA
-164 AARKL
+164 KSL
-169 RLKRV
+169 KLKRV

-191 AEALRKLGVEPVGE
+191 AEVLKQLGVEAVGQ

-228 AIIAF
+228 AIVVF
-233 TYVAEPPIIYRQR
+233 TYVAEPPIIFRQR

-253 PILGSSATC
+253 PLIGSSGSC
-262 LPAATNVMSAQDLD
+262 LPAATNVMTAQDME
-276 GTYCFTDSL
+276 GTYCVTDSL
-285 LVGNADPRV
+285 LVGNPDPKV
-294 RAWAE
+294 HAWAE

-316 YDGAFLLKQAIEKA
+316 YDGMFILKQAIEKA
-330 GLDPKALREAIASTR
+330 GLEPQALRDAIAATK
-345 DFKGIGAVFSFDRR
+345 DYKGIGATFSFDQR

-368 VKPRPGTKDF
+368 VKPKPGTKNY
-378 ELVETVRPED
+378 ELLETVRSAQ

>member
-1 MRQRTLRYLT
+1 MRRATCVT
-11 TAAAIAVGAGLAA
+11 TCATAVLLLLGLLGLPRPVAA
-24 APPAARAQQGEIVIG
+24 QGDLSIG

-45 SPYALSGRSYYNSLQ
+45 SPYALSGRSYYNTLQ
-60 MAERDINGQGGVKGR
+60 MAEKDINAQGGIKGR
-75 RLRIVFEDTAN
+75 KVKIVFEDTSN
-86 SNTVAVNAFKKL
+86 SNTTAVNAFKK
-98 VDSAKPPFVFLNSY
+98 VMDTVRSPFVFLNSY

-124 RAGIPVMYA
+124 RAKVPVMYA
-133 GGGAAVAE
+133 GGGVAVAE
-141 RGNPWMFRIRPN
+141 RGDAWMFRIRPN
-153 DAVAAKAAAHF
+153 DEVAAKGAAQFVA
-164 AARKL
+164 KSL
-169 RLKRV
+169 KLKRV

-191 AEALRKLGVEPVGE
+191 AEVLKQLGVETVGQ

-228 AIIAF
+228 AIVVF
-233 TYVAEPPIIYRQR
+233 TYVAEPPIIFRQR

-253 PILGSSATC
+253 PLIGSSGSC
-262 LPAATNVMSAQDLD
+262 LPAATNVMTAQDME

-285 LVGNADPRV
+285 LVGNPDPKV
-294 RAWAE
+294 HAWAE

-316 YDGAFLLKQAIEKA
+316 YDGMFILKQAIEKA
-330 GLDPKALREAIASTR
+330 GLEPQALRDAIAATK
-345 DFKGIGAVFSFDRR
+345 DYKGIGATFSFDQR

-368 VKPRPGTKDF
+368 VKPKPGTKTY
-378 ELVETVRPED
+378 ELLETVR

>member
-1 MRQRTLRYLT
+1 MVLFVAL
-11 TAAAIAVGAGLAA
+11 VLA
-24 APPAARAQQGEIVIG
+24 APPAGAQGDLVIG

-60 MAERDINGQGGVKGR
+60 MAEQDINAQGGIKGR
-75 RLRIVFEDTAN
+75 KLKIVFEDTSN
-86 SNTVAVNAFKKL
+86 SNTVAVNAYKKL
-98 VDSAKPPFVFLNSY
+98 VDTLKPPFIFLNSY

-117 AVEPEVA
+117 AAEPEAA
-124 RAGIPVMYA
+124 RTKLPAMYA
-133 GGGAAVAE
+133 GGGVAVAE

-153 DAVAAKAAAHF
+153 DAVAAKGAAHYV
-164 AARKL
+164 ARSLK
-169 RLKRV
+169 LKRV

-184 QGGMKVA
+184 QGGMRVA
-191 AEALRKLGVEPVGE
+191 AEVLKKLGVEAVGE

-233 TYVAEPPIIYRQR
+233 TYVAEPPIIFRQR

-253 PILGSSATC
+253 PLLGSSGSC
-262 LPAATNVMSAQDLD
+262 LPAAINVTTAQDLE

-285 LVGNADPRV
+285 LVGNEDPRV
-294 RAWAE
+294 KAWAE
-299 RYQKEF
+299 RYQKQF

-316 YDGAFLLKQAIEKA
+316 YDGAFILKQAVEKA
-330 GLDPKALREAIASTR
+330 GLEPQALRDAIASTK
-345 DFKGIGAVFSFDRR
+345 DFKGIGATFSFDRR
-359 GEGVHQVVV
+359 GEGVHQVVLTR
-368 VKPRPGTKDF
+368 PRPGTKDY
-378 ELVETVRPED
+378 ELLETVKPED

>member
-1 MRQRTLRYLT
+1 MRRVTCVT
-11 TAAAIAVGAGLAA
+11 TCATAVLLLLGLLGLPRPVAAQSDLS
-24 APPAARAQQGEIVIG
+24 IG

-45 SPYALSGRSYYNSLQ
+45 SPYALSGRSYYNTLQ
-60 MAERDINGQGGVKGR
+60 MAEKDINAQGGIKGR
-75 RLRIVFEDTAN
+75 KVKIVFEDTSN
-86 SNTVAVNAFKKL
+86 SNTIAVNAFKK
-98 VDSAKPPFVFLNSY
+98 VMDTVRSPFVFLNSY

-124 RAGIPVMYA
+124 RAKVPVMYA
-133 GGGAAVAE
+133 GGGVAVAE
-141 RGNPWMFRIRPN
+141 RGDPWMFRIRPN
-153 DAVAAKAAAHF
+153 DEVAAKGAAQF
-164 AARKL
+164 AAKSL
-169 RLKRV
+169 KLKRV

-191 AEALRKLGVEPVGE
+191 AEVLKQLGVEAVGQ

-228 AIIAF
+228 AIVVF
-233 TYVAEPPIIYRQR
+233 TYVAEPPIIFRQR

-253 PILGSSATC
+253 PLIGSSATC
-262 LPAATNVMSAQDLD
+262 LPAATNVMTPQDME

-285 LVGNADPRV
+285 LVGNPDPKV
-294 RAWAE
+294 HAWAE

-316 YDGAFLLKQAIEKA
+316 YDGMFILKQAIEKA
-330 GLDPKALREAIASTR
+330 GLEPQAIRDAIAATK
-345 DFKGIGAVFSFDRR
+345 DYKGIGATFSFDQR

-368 VKPRPGTKDF
+368 LKPKPGTKDF
-378 ELVETVRPED
+378 ELLETVRGAQ

>member
-1 MRQRTLRYLT
+1 MRRATCVT
-11 TAAAIAVGAGLAA
+11 TCATAVLLLLGLLGLPRPVAA
-24 APPAARAQQGEIVIG
+24 QGDLSIG

-45 SPYALSGRSYYNSLQ
+45 SPYALSGRSYYNTLQ
-60 MAERDINGQGGVKGR
+60 MAEKDINAQGGIKGR
-75 RLRIVFEDTAN
+75 KVKIVFEDTSN
-86 SNTVAVNAFKKL
+86 SNTTAVNAFKK
-98 VDSAKPPFVFLNSY
+98 VMDTVRSPFVFLNSY

-124 RAGIPVMYA
+124 RAKVPVMYA
-133 GGGAAVAE
+133 GGGVAVAE
-141 RGNPWMFRIRPN
+141 RGDAWMFRIRPN
-153 DAVAAKAAAHF
+153 DEVAAKGAAQFVA
-164 AARKL
+164 KSL
-169 RLKRV
+169 KLKRV

-191 AEALRKLGVEPVGE
+191 AEVLKQLGVEAVGH

-228 AIIAF
+228 AIVVF
-233 TYVAEPPIIYRQR
+233 TYVAEPPIIFRQR

-253 PILGSSATC
+253 PLIGSSGSC
-262 LPAATNVMSAQDLD
+262 LPAATNVMTAQDME

-285 LVGNADPRV
+285 LVGNPDPKV
-294 RAWAE
+294 HAWAE

-316 YDGAFLLKQAIEKA
+316 YDGMFILKQAIEKA
-330 GLDPKALREAIASTR
+330 GLEPQALRDAIAATK
-345 DFKGIGAVFSFDRR
+345 DYKGIGATFSFDQR

-368 VKPRPGTKDF
+368 VKPKPGTKTY
-378 ELVETVRPED
+378 ELLETVR

>member
-1 MRQRTLRYLT
+1 MRRATCVT
-11 TAAAIAVGAGLAA
+11 TCATAVLLLLGLLGLPKSVAA
-24 APPAARAQQGEIVIG
+24 QGDLSIG

-45 SPYALSGRSYYNSLQ
+45 SPYALSGRSYYNTLQ
-60 MAERDINGQGGVKGR
+60 MAEKDINAQGGIKGR
-75 RLRIVFEDTAN
+75 KVKIVFEDTSN
-86 SNTVAVNAFKKL
+86 SNTIAVNAFKK
-98 VDSAKPPFVFLNSY
+98 VMDTVRSPFVFLNSY

-124 RAGIPVMYA
+124 RAKVPVMYA
-133 GGGAAVAE
+133 GGGVAVAE
-141 RGNPWMFRIRPN
+141 RGNAWMFRIRPN
-153 DAVAAKAAAHF
+153 DEVAAKGAAQFVA
-164 AARKL
+164 KSL
-169 RLKRV
+169 KLKRV

-191 AEALRKLGVEPVGE
+191 AEVLKQLGVEAVGQ

-228 AIIAF
+228 AIVIF
-233 TYVAEPPIIYRQR
+233 TYVAEPPIIFRQR

-253 PILGSSATC
+253 PLIGSSATC
-262 LPAATNVMSAQDLD
+262 LPAATNVMTPQDME

-285 LVGNADPRV
+285 LVGNPDPKV
-294 RAWAE
+294 HAWAE

-316 YDGAFLLKQAIEKA
+316 YDGMFILKQAIEKA
-330 GLDPKALREAIASTR
+330 GLEPQAIRDAIAATK
-345 DFKGIGAVFSFDRR
+345 DYKGIGATFSFDQR

-368 VKPRPGTKDF
+368 VKPKPGTKNY
-378 ELVETVRPED
+378 ELLETVRSAQ

>member
-1 MRQRTLRYLT
+1 MRRATCVT
-11 TAAAIAVGAGLAA
+11 TCATAVLLLLGLLGLPKPVAA
-24 APPAARAQQGEIVIG
+24 QGDLSIG

-45 SPYALSGRSYYNSLQ
+45 SPYALSGRSYYNTLQ
-60 MAERDINGQGGVKGR
+60 MAEKDINAQGGIKGR
-75 RLRIVFEDTAN
+75 KVKIVFEDTSN
-86 SNTVAVNAFKKL
+86 SNTIAVNAFKK
-98 VDSAKPPFVFLNSY
+98 VMDTVRSPFVFLNSY

-124 RAGIPVMYA
+124 RAKVPVMYA
-133 GGGAAVAE
+133 GGGVAVAE
-141 RGNPWMFRIRPN
+141 RGNAWMFRIRPN
-153 DAVAAKAAAHF
+153 DEVAAKGAAQFVA
-164 AARKL
+164 KSL
-169 RLKRV
+169 KLKRV

-191 AEALRKLGVEPVGE
+191 AEVLKQLGVEAVGQ

-228 AIIAF
+228 AIVIF
-233 TYVAEPPIIYRQR
+233 TYVAEPPIIFRQR

-253 PILGSSATC
+253 PLIGSSATC
-262 LPAATNVMSAQDLD
+262 LPAATNVMTPQDME

-285 LVGNADPRV
+285 LVGNPDPKV
-294 RAWAE
+294 HAWAE

-316 YDGAFLLKQAIEKA
+316 YDGMFILKQAIEKA
-330 GLDPKALREAIASTR
+330 GLEPQAIRDAIAATK
-345 DFKGIGAVFSFDRR
+345 DYKGIGATFSFDQR

-368 VKPRPGTKDF
+368 VKPKPGTKNY
-378 ELVETVRPED
+378 ELLETVRSAQ

>member
-1 MRQRTLRYLT
+1 MRRATCVT
-11 TAAAIAVGAGLAA
+11 TCATAVLLLLGLLGLPRPVAA
-24 APPAARAQQGEIVIG
+24 QGDLSIG

-45 SPYALSGRSYYNSLQ
+45 SPYALSGRSYYNTLQ
-60 MAERDINGQGGVKGR
+60 MAEKDINAQGGIKGR
-75 RLRIVFEDTAN
+75 KIKIVFEDTSN
-86 SNTVAVNAFKKL
+86 SNTTAVNAFKK
-98 VDSAKPPFVFLNSY
+98 VMDTVRSPFVFLNSY

-124 RAGIPVMYA
+124 RAKVPVMYA
-133 GGGAAVAE
+133 GGGVAVAE
-141 RGNPWMFRIRPN
+141 RGDAWMFRIRPN
-153 DAVAAKAAAHF
+153 DEVAAKGAAQFVA
-164 AARKL
+164 KSL
-169 RLKRV
+169 KLKRV

-191 AEALRKLGVEPVGE
+191 AEVLKQLGVEAVGQ

-228 AIIAF
+228 AIVVF
-233 TYVAEPPIIYRQR
+233 TYVAEPPIIFRQR

-253 PILGSSATC
+253 PLIGSSGSC
-262 LPAATNVMSAQDLD
+262 LPAATNVMTAQDME

-285 LVGNADPRV
+285 LVGNPDPKV
-294 RAWAE
+294 HAWAE
-299 RYQKEF
+299 RYQKDF

-316 YDGAFLLKQAIEKA
+316 YDGMFILKQAIEKA
-330 GLDPKALREAIASTR
+330 GLEPQAIRDAIAATK
-345 DFKGIGAVFSFDRR
+345 DYKGIGATFSFDQR

-368 VKPRPGTKDF
+368 VKPKPGTKTY
-378 ELVETVRPED
+378 ELLETVR